1 MLQLFLLLAAGLF
14 ATGLYGA
21 LSQQPIVMI
30 MMGLELML
38 NGVTVAAGAFW
49 HYLAP
54 ASAAG
59 QVIVVV
65 VLVAMTVEM
74 AIGFAVLTAIYRAR
88 RGYGGRGLGAQTVNA
103 AWLAWLLPAV
113 PLAAGAG
120 LAVAGMRVN
129 RTAPVGAAL
138 AAAVTLGLAC
148 VAAALRPSAS
158 APLFTGITAAVRV
171 DGLSAVM
178 VVTVAV
184 VTLAVLVFA
193 AREFGPAENR
203 GRFFGLMLLFAGA
216 MLVTVTAAT
225 LPLLLMG
232 WEAMGAVSYAL
243 IGYWWR
249 QPWRVTA
256 ANVAFLTTR
265 AADLGLYVAAG
276 AAVAGG
282 AGTLALAGLPYAA
295 QPWLTVITVGVVL
308 AALGKSAQ
316 LPFSFWLSRAMQGP
330 SPVSALLH
338 SATMAAAGAYLLLRL
353 NPLLTVS
360 GWGQP
365 VTAWAGAATAL
376 VLGLVAVAQADLK
389 QLLAASTCS
398 QVGFMVLAAGTGGV
412 RGGVLQLVAHAA
424 TKSLLFLAAG
434 AWLTALGTKQLPAL
448 RGAARRYRLAGV
460 TFTIGAAVLAG
471 LPPGSLWVAKDEVL
485 AAALHASPALYAMG
499 LAAAVVTPVYSAKAA
514 WYVWQPVPPDAAAG
528 YDTEQ
533 RGTRRLTRLAG
544 PPLCVLAF
552 LAASLGVLA
561 LPAVAG
567 PLGRALGAA
576 GEPSPAWWQLAVTA
590 MAALLASAVTWW
602 GARPVPVPGLA
613 RGWLA
618 GWLHLERAA
627 RVLVADPAV
636 WLARALA
643 AFDDRVLDRA
653 VTGIASGTVGLARA
667 AADADD
673 HGVDRVVAGAAA
685 AARSAGRLARR
696 PETGR
701 LHTYYAQAAVLLAVL
716 ALIFVLV
723 R

>member
-1 MLQLFLLLAAGLF
+1 
-14 ATGLYGA
+14 
-21 LSQQPIVMI
+21 
-30 MMGLELML
+30 
-38 NGVTVAAGAFW
+38 
-49 HYLAP
+49 
-54 ASAAG
+54 
-59 QVIVVV
+59 
-65 VLVAMTVEM
+65 MT
-74 AIGFAVLTAIYRAR
+74 
-88 RGYGGRGLGAQTVNA
+88 A

-113 PLAAGAG
+113 PLAAGTC

-129 RTAPVGAAL
+129 RAAPVAGAL

-148 VAAALRPSAS
+148 AAAALRPSAS
-158 APLFTGITAAVRV
+158 APLFTGIAAAVKV

-178 VVTVAV
+178 VVTVAA

-193 AREFGPAENR
+193 IGEFGPGENR

-232 WEAMGAVSYAL
+232 WEAMGATSYAL
-243 IGYWWR
+243 VGYWWR
-249 QPWRVTA
+249 EPPRVTA

-282 AGTLALAGLPYAA
+282 AGTLALARLPHAA
-295 QPWLTVITVGVVL
+295 QPWLTVITAGVVA

-338 SATMAAAGAYLLLRL
+338 SAAMATAGAYLLLRM
-353 NPLLTVS
+353 NALLAAS

-365 VTAWAGAATAL
+365 VTAWAGAITAL
-376 VLGLVAVAQADLK
+376 ALGLVAVAQADLK
-389 QLLAASTCS
+389 QLLAASTCA

-412 RGGVLQLVAHAA
+412 RGGVAQLVAHAA

-434 AWLTALGTKQLPAL
+434 AWLTALGTKQLPEL
-448 RGAARRYRLAGV
+448 RGAARRYRFVGV

-471 LPPGSLWVAKDEVL
+471 LPPGSLWVTKDEVL
-485 AAALHASPALYAMG
+485 AAALHYNPALYAVG
-499 LAAAVVTPVYSAKAA
+499 LAAAVVSAVYSAKAA
-514 WYVWQPVPPDAAAG
+514 WYVWQPVPSDAGAG
-528 YDTEQ
+528 YDTER
-533 RGTRRLTRLAG
+533 RGTRRVAPVTR
-544 PPLCVLAF
+544 PPLAILAF
-552 LAASLGVLA
+552 LAAVLGVLA
-561 LPAVAG
+561 VPAVAG

-576 GEPSPAWWQLAVTA
+576 GQPSPASWELALSAIV
-590 MAALLASAVTWW
+590 ALLASGATWWW
-602 GARPVPVPGLA
+602 GARPVPIPAVA

-618 GWLHLERAA
+618 RWLYLERAA
-627 RVLVADPAV
+627 RLVVADPAM
-636 WLARALA
+636 WLARRLA
-643 AFDDRVLDRA
+643 AFDDQVLDHA
-653 VTGIASGTVGLARA
+653 VNQIARGTLTLARA
-667 AADADD
+667 AAYADD
-673 HGVDRVVAGAAA
+673 NDVDRLVTGVAA

-701 LHTYYAQAAVLLAVL
+701 LNTYYAQAAVALAVL
-716 ALIFVLV
+716 AVIFVLV